1 MRIRHSG
8 LLRTVSAA
16 ALGLALALPVP
27 LAFAQLEIDGF
38 QVQLVNEGEDPEA
51 DEGEEDEDAEETSLS
66 ADLQKKLEE
75 LAPRASEK
83 ALKTL
88 ERAGRK
94 SVLRLAKELGLD
106 AEQQKKLEAV
116 VPPAVAEAR
125 KRWEEKF
132 LQQVRPLLQR
142 NTNPQKYLE
151 TVEKQLQSWG
161 NRVYPATTPDTT
173 EAWKKGVAEAL
184 PAELLA
190 KFETSRKEKREAF
203 LKENKDWFA
212 MNEDQA
218 KAVFETAL
226 ESKRTEIE
234 EVATLDDDK
243 KARLKI
249 AGENAVKAA
258 VAGWRERAEKL
269 ILEMDAANRAELL
282 TNRSS
287 IGVDTSQPEYRA
299 EEQQVWKDA
308 VKDLL
313 NAEQR
318 KQLASMKKARRNARC
333 EVLAMVLVMEMDRMV
348 GFSEEQR
355 AKVAALIA
363 PKLRSLPVGY
373 FVRGEQ
379 SYFSLDMSQIHQKA
393 VTLKDEELTPVLDEG
408 QMKRWKAVNPNS
420 LMRNRYVRERIATEE
435 DTKDE
440 VVSEIDAERMISA
453 FLYRESLKQK
463 QMMTTVMESRVEDVI
478 RVTNPSEEGR
488 ALLRVAARGAAARMA
503 ESAGMNLQSWVR
515 GQFNGVKPADVPK
528 RLAGLSNPYFSDRSE
543 KQENPIWTAAIDRAL
558 TAEQLALWNAEQ
570 KKREAWRVQA
580 LSRLTVSEV
589 DQRVGLSLAQREAL
603 QPAIEKI
610 VTDYEEDFSSFFSTN
625 WYLQT
630 YYSTIPLA
638 GIKEEELKKLF
649 PGKEMDDLSTR
660 CLANVSQYWEM
671 IENQHK
677 QRAKRR

>member
-8 LLRTVSAA
+8 AFRTVSAV
-16 ALGLALALPVP
+16 ALTLAVAWPVP
-27 LAFAQLEIDGF
+27 RASAQLEVDADGI
-38 QVQLVNEGEDPEA
+38 QVEIASETGNEE
-51 DEGEEDEDAEETSLS
+51 EGEEEEEAEEATLS
-66 ADLQKKLEE
+66 AELQKKLDE
-75 LAPRASEK
+75 LAPQASEK
-83 ALKTL
+83 ALKML

-94 SVLRLAKELGLD
+94 SVLRLSKELGLD

-116 VPPAVAEAR
+116 LPPAIAEAR

-132 LQQVRPLLQR
+132 LQQVKPVLQR

-151 TVEKQLQSWG
+151 TVEKQLQNWG
-161 NRVYPATTPDTT
+161 NRGYPATTPDTT

-184 PAELLA
+184 PADLLA
-190 KFETSRKEKREAF
+190 KFENVRKERREAF
-203 LKENKDWFA
+203 LKENKEWFA
-212 MNEDQA
+212 TNEDQA
-218 KAVFETAL
+218 KAVFEAAIDA
-226 ESKRTEIE
+226 KRTEIE
-234 EVATLDDDK
+234 EVAALDDDK
-243 KARLKI
+243 KARLKL
-249 AGENAVKAA
+249 AGEAAVKAA
-258 VAGWRERAEKL
+258 LAGWRERMEKM
-269 ILEMDAANRAELL
+269 ILEMDAANRTELL
-282 TNRSS
+282 NNRGS

-299 EEQQVWKDA
+299 EEQAVWKDSI
-308 VKDLL
+308 KELL
-313 NAEQR
+313 PAEQR
-318 KQLASMKKARRNARC
+318 KELASMKKARKHARC
-333 EVLAMVLVMEMDRMV
+333 EVLAMVLVMEMDRVV

-355 AKVAALIA
+355 GKVAALIA
-363 PKLRSLPVGY
+363 PKLISLPTGY

-393 VTLKDEELTPVLDEG
+393 LTLKEEELSPVLDEG
-408 QMKRWKAVNPNS
+408 QIKRWKAVDSNS
-420 LMRNRYVRERIATEE
+420 LMRNRYVRDRIATEE

-503 ESAGMNLQSWVR
+503 ENSGMNLQSWVR

-558 TAEQLALWNAEQ
+558 NAEQLALWKAEQ
-570 KKREAWRVQA
+570 EKRETWRVQA

-589 DQRVGLSLAQREAL
+589 DQRVGLSRAQREAL

-610 VTDYEEDFSSFFSTN
+610 VADYQEDFNSFFSMN
-625 WYLQT
+625 WYLQS